1 MARRLGFGSSGK
13 ITPISGVDVSYRKEW
28 VLMQPLAP
36 KASVDRAVLDPDL
49 SRELIVRRFDE
60 LSYVIPKLDKLF
72 PLKR

>member
-1 MARRLGFGSSGK
+1 
-13 ITPISGVDVSYRKEW
+13 
-28 VLMQPLAP
+28 MQPLAP